1 MSDNKKRKKD
11 DSSSEEAEQEDVVV
25 DFIFVDPAEIDYHMV
40 KNLATD
46 LIDDPTFNNRELAEL
61 VVSTNNP
68 VGSVIKIEG
77 EDDGVGY
84 ITVLPAHKYRDKQCI
99 QQLLA
104 FVEQH
109 AQQGGVLK
117 DTKQGALWQKVLR
130 SERLGI
136 VLNQR
141 LLNVP
146 DELVPHLHLYLHRE
160 IERCVQAGQKSY
172 DFEYYLLVT
181 SQFTVTKQLPDE
193 DEPPKKKRRVSQEL
207 KIGSVEWYRFE
218 EESYAKYAEG
228 MFSCERKRPT
238 SESEEDKMTLAAFTK
253 DSRVFMVL
261 TRDQIN
267 KKVIPHMKS
276 IAVDP
281 EQAKPKEKK

>member
-1 MSDNKKRKKD
+1 
-11 DSSSEEAEQEDVVV
+11 
-25 DFIFVDPAEIDYHMV
+25 MV

-61 VVSTNNP
+61 VVSATNP
-68 VGSVIKIEG
+68 VGSIVKIEG

-84 ITVLPAHKYRDKQCI
+84 ITALPMHKYHDKQCI
-99 QQLLA
+99 QQILA
-104 FVEQH
+104 FVKQN
-109 AQQGGVLK
+109 AQQEGVLS
-117 DTKQGALWQKVLR
+117 DNKQGALWQKVLS
-130 SERLGI
+130 SERVGL

-146 DELVPHLHLYLHRE
+146 EELVPHLHLYLHRE

-172 DFEYYLLVT
+172 DFEYYLLIT
-181 SQFTVTKQLPDE
+181 SQYTITKPLPEE
-193 DEPPKKKRRVSQEL
+193 DEEGPKKKKRRVSNEL
-207 KIGSVEWYRFE
+207 KIGAVEWYRFE
-218 EESYAKYAEG
+218 EATYAQHAAAI
-228 MFSCERKRPT
+228 FSCERKRPA
-238 SESEEDKMTLAAFTK
+238 SDEEDKMTLTSYTK

-281 EQAKPKEKK
+281 EQAKPNKEKKQ

>member
-1 MSDNKKRKKD
+1 M
-11 DSSSEEAEQEDVVV
+11 V
-25 DFIFVDPAEIDYHMV
+25 DFVFVDPAEIDYHMV
-40 KNLATD
+40 KNLAAD

-61 VVSTNNP
+61 VVSSDNR

-84 ITVLPAHKYRDKQCI
+84 ITALPAHPHRAKQCI

-104 FVEQH
+104 FVQQR
-109 AQQGGVLK
+109 AQQEGAWQ
-117 DTKQGALWQKVLR
+117 DSAQGTLWQRALS

-141 LLNVP
+141 LINVP
-146 DELVPHLHLYLHRE
+146 DELVPHLHMYLHRE
-160 IERCVQAGQKSY
+160 IARCVQAGQKSY
-172 DFEYYLLVT
+172 DFEYYLLIAA
-181 SQFTVTKQLPDE
+181 QFTVTKPLPE
-193 DEPPKKKRRVSQEL
+193 DERPKKKRRVSEEL
-207 KIGSVEWYRFE
+207 KIGAVEWYRFE
-218 EESYAKYAEG
+218 EETYAQHAAAT
-228 MFSCERKRPT
+228 FSCERKRPA
-238 SESEEDKMTLAAFTK
+238 SEEEDKQTLAAYTK

-267 KKVIPHMKS
+267 KKVIPHMKA

-281 EQAKPKEKK
+281 EQAKPKERK